1 MVNHKAGNETD
12 QTPADVVEENCDTI
26 TAAAREEKVSELEIL
41 QQSLEEKKRQAEDYY
56 DQLVRLRAEFDN
68 FRKRSEREKQNHL
81 AWGKE
86 EMLLKQIGLLD
97 VLEHAANSARSST
110 NIESIRQGLDL
121 IKREFAKMLTS
132 EGVKEIESEGKK
144 FDPAVH
150 EAIERVASP
159 EQEGTIIGVMQKGY
173 MLNGRVV
180 RPARVKVAQHEQ
192 PEAADKPAENK

>member
-1 MVNHKAGNETD
+1 VVNHKAGNETD